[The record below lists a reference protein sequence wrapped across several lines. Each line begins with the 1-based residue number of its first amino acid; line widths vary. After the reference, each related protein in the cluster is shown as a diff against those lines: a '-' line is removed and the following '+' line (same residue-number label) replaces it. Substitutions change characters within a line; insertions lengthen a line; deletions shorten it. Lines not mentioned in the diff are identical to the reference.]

1 MRTIN
6 TFSYPNFLF
15 KKCFKQK
22 ITEGVNIMKLNAIVC
37 EKVSKKGNPYICIE
51 VYLTDKIKKM
61 VFLNEAELELIK
73 IYANQNK

>member
-1 MRTIN
+1 
-6 TFSYPNFLF
+6 
-15 KKCFKQK
+15 
-22 ITEGVNIMKLNAIVC
+22 MKLNAIVC

-73 IYANQNK
+73 IFANQNK

>member
-1 MRTIN
+1 MRTIT
-6 TFSYPNFLF
+6 TFSYSNFLL
-15 KKCFKQK
+15 KKCFNQK

-37 EKVSKKGNPYICIE
+37 EKVSKSGKLYICIE

-61 VFLNEAELELIK
+61 VFLTPAELELIK